1 MALDQLQ
8 QARSNQVN
16 AAQKYAYF
24 KRQPLQG
31 PADPRKGQLFTGAG
45 EAIDEFRNSRIDLQ
59 QDSRMRVDDDAS
71 IGALPTD
78 KPGGQQKSLLRRGPF
93 YNRATGE
100 LRGPIKTR
108 EHNMKS
114 LNAERQRRLSSDDP
128 MTRDEY
134 VAKVQDTREK
144 QVQNYVAQVRA
155 SRDRK
160 RRAQKE
166 QDIKNRIG
174 LPPAEPTVPRSIGYG
189 DDLRQVQQA
198 AGEQSSD
205 MALSELI
212 RRQRLRRGA

>member
-1 MALDQLQ
+1 
-8 QARSNQVN
+8 
-16 AAQKYAYF
+16 
-24 KRQPLQG
+24 
-31 PADPRKGQLFTGAG
+31 
-45 EAIDEFRNSRIDLQ
+45 
-59 QDSRMRVDDDAS
+59 
-71 IGALPTD
+71 
-78 KPGGQQKSLLRRGPF
+78 
-93 YNRATGE
+93 
-100 LRGPIKTR
+100 
-108 EHNMKS
+108 MKS
-114 LNAERQRRLSSDDP
+114 LNAERQRRLSSGDP

-144 QVQNYVAQVRA
+144 QVQNYVAQVRE